1 MSWGGRK
8 VRDLARLAVS
18 VYGSRCIYCKEPILA
33 DYSNE
38 AVYGHNHPKR
48 LSLEHLVPRSRG
60 GTDSIENLRP
70 CHLGCNSHRGNRHR
84 PPRPTSCDPSLFP
97 ASFFQ

>member
-8 VRDLARLAVS
+8 VKDLARLAVS
-18 VYGSRCIYCKEPILA
+18 VYGLRCTYCKEPIDLA
-33 DYSNE
+33 YSNE
-38 AVYGHNHPKR
+38 QLYGHNHPKR

-70 CHLGCNSHRGNRHR
+70 CHLGCNAARGAKRR
-84 PPRPTSCDPSLFP
+84 PRRATNGDATLLP
-97 ASFFQ
+97 AGIF